1 MTKIENMRVAI
12 LGAGP
17 SGLAQLRA
25 FDAAR
30 RAGKAVPK
38 IVCYE
43 KQSDLGGMWNYTWRT
58 GLDAYGEPV
67 HGSMY
72 RYLWSNG
79 PKECLEFADYSFEE
93 HFGRPIA
100 SYPPR
105 AVLRDYIMGRI
116 EKSGLR
122 EQIKF
127 LHSIQWVEYDENTK
141 KFSVTIRDM
150 KQDRNFTEQFD
161 WVVVATGH
169 FSTPN
174 VPYFEGVENFPGRVL
189 HAHDFRDACEFTDK
203 NVLIVGSSYSAEDIG
218 TQCYKYGAKSI
229 TFSYR
234 SEPMG
239 LDWPEAFSEK
249 PLLKRV
255 EGNTAYFK
263 DGSSTEVDAIVL
275 CTGYQHHY
283 PFLPNDLTLRTHN
296 RLYPADLYKGIFWM
310 DNPHLI
316 YLGMQD
322 QYYTFNMF
330 DAQAWYARDVML
342 GDLSLP
348 NKQAMRQDSQRW
360 LNKEESTS
368 SVEED
373 IDFQAAYIRDLLK
386 PTDYPSFDV
395 EGMATLF
402 KEWKHDKQ
410 KDILGYRNR
419 SYRSTMTGTMSPAH
433 HTPWMQ
439 AMDDSLEAFLA
450 TEPQE
455 EAVLAA
461 G

>member
-1 MTKIENMRVAI
+1 MTMSTMRIAI

-30 RAGKAVPK
+30 QAGAQIPE

-43 KQSDLGGMWNYTWRT
+43 KQADLGGMWNYTWRT

-79 PKECLEFADYSFEE
+79 PKECLEFADYSFEA

-122 EQIKF
+122 SQIRF
-127 LHSIQWVEYDENTK
+127 HHAVQWVNYDADNR
-141 KFSVTIRDM
+141 KFMVTVRDM
-150 KQDRNFTEQFD
+150 KQDILVSEEFD
-161 WVVVATGH
+161 RVIVATGH

-174 VPYFEGVENFPGRVL
+174 VPYFDGLENFPGRVL
-189 HAHDFRDACEFTDK
+189 HAHDFRDACEFTGK
-203 NVLIVGSSYSAEDIG
+203 NVLLVGSSYSAEDIG

-234 SEPMG
+234 SAPMG
-239 LDWPEAFSEK
+239 YNWPEAFRER
-249 PLLKRV
+249 PLLV
-255 EGNTAYFK
+255 NVQGNTAYFK
-263 DGSSTEVDAIVL
+263 DGSTCEVDVIVL
-275 CTGYQHHY
+275 CTGYQHHF
-283 PFLPNDLTLRTHN
+283 PFLPDELTLRTHN
-296 RLYPADLYKGIFWM
+296 RLYPGDLYKGVFWI
-310 DNPHLI
+310 NNQNLI

-330 DAQAWYARDVML
+330 DAQAWYVRDVLL
-342 GDLSLP
+342 GRIALP
-348 NKQAMRQDSQRW
+348 PQNMMRQDSVQWQLR
-360 LNKEESTS
+360 EESTTS
-368 SVEED
+368 AEED
-373 IDFQAAYIRDLLK
+373 IDFQGAYVRDLVAH
-386 PTDYPSFDV
+386 TDYPEFDI
-395 EGMATLF
+395 EGVAELF
-402 KEWKHDKQ
+402 KLWKHDKQ
-410 KDILGYRNR
+410 KDILGYRDR
-419 SYRSTMTGTMSPAH
+419 SYHSTMTGTMAPPH

-439 AMDDSLEAFLA
+439 AMDDSLDTFLSEQPA
-450 TEPQE
+450 QAKTT
-455 EAVLAA
+455 
-461 G
+461 

>member
-1 MTKIENMRVAI
+1 MNNNIQNMRVAI

-38 IVCYE
+38 VVCYE

-127 LHSIQWVEYDENTK
+127 LHSIQWVEYDENSK
-141 KFSVTIRDM
+141 KFSVTVRDM

-203 NVLIVGSSYSAEDIG
+203 NVLLVGSSYSAEDIG

-239 LDWPEAFSEK
+239 LDWPAAFSEK

-275 CTGYQHHY
+275 CTGYQHHF
-283 PFLPNDLTLRTHN
+283 PFLPNDLTLRTRN

-330 DAQAWYARDVML
+330 DAQAWYARDVIL

-360 LNKEESTS
+360 LNKEESTT

-419 SYRSTMTGTMSPAH
+419 SYRSTMTGTMSPPH

-450 TEPQE
+450 TEPE
-455 EAVLAA
+455 TAKA
-461 G
+461 